1 MSEAVYI
8 CLCNGLT
15 DRVVGQAVEGG
26 AARPGEVYAACQCK
40 AQCGSCVRL
49 ILNIIK
55 DLAAA
60 PSATARG

>member
-1 MSEAVYI
+1 VYI

-15 DRVVGQAVEGG
+15 DHVVGRAVESG

-49 ILNIIK
+49 ILGIIK
-55 DLAAA
+55 DLASS
-60 PSATARG
+60 PSAQARG

>member
-49 ILNIIK
+49 ILGIIK
-55 DLAAA
+55 DLASGQPAVQ
-60 PSATARG
+60 R